1 MSGSLTG
8 MTPAAASILIV
19 EDDDTTRET
28 FRVILEEQGYCVRT
42 APSAEDALA
51 DLHQHLPAAVLL
63 DLHLPLLNGLE
74 YLRRM
79 RVAAP
84 QRSVPV
90 AVLTGDYFV
99 DESVS
104 DELRSLGATL
114 YFKPV
119 WEADLRAIVTAL
131 VQRGAEQ
138 CAGE

>member
-1 MSGSLTG
+1 MSGPVSE
-8 MTPAAASILIV
+8 MTPFAVPILIV

-42 APSAEDALA
+42 VPTAEDALE
-51 DLHQHLPAAVLL
+51 DLQLHLPAAVLL
-63 DLHLPLLNGLE
+63 DLHLPLLSGLE

-79 RVAAP
+79 RVAA
-84 QRSVPV
+84 QHRTVPV

-99 DESVS
+99 DVSVS

-119 WEADLRAIVTAL
+119 WEAELRGIVTAL
-131 VQRGAEQ
+131 VQRGSGAR
-138 CAGE
+138 AGE